1 MQGDTLTM
9 EMPPPSAASPP
20 ATPYRSHQQ
29 RPSTASQVMQR
40 SKRSS
45 SRMTDGV
52 MSRSSDDENRTAVKV
67 GTCEGMKRAW
77 NGR

>member
-1 MQGDTLTM
+1 M
-9 EMPPPSAASPP
+9 ERPSAVPTSPP
-20 ATPYRSHQQ
+20 ATPYRHQQ
-29 RPSTASQVMQR
+29 RPSTASIVMQR

-67 GTCEGMKRAW
+67 GTCR
-77 NGR
+77 RS